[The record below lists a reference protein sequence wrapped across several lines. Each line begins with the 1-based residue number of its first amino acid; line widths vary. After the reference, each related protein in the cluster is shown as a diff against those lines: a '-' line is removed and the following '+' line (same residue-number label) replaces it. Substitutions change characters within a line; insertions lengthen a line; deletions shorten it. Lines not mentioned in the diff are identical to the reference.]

1 MFDIVSILHLW
12 KDAMSFTASPTTP
25 NMRYNGFIMIFCVLV
40 VPVRLDLLAA
50 FDKVDHRILLTRLSE
65 RCGIGGNASNL
76 LGSYL
81 SERKQSASRVCMR
94 TFLSPHYSLTYTQP
108 LLRILLQFIVTILRC
123 IDPANSRQI

>member
-1 MFDIVSILHLW
+1 
-12 KDAMSFTASPTTP
+12 
-25 NMRYNGFIMIFCVLV
+25 MIFCVLV
-40 VPVRLDLLAA
+40 VPELLDLLAA

-81 SERKQSASRVCMR
+81 SERKQSVSRIGMR
-94 TFLSPHYSLTYTQP
+94 TFLSSHYSLTYTQP
-108 LLRILLQFIVTILRC
+108 LLRILLQFMVTILRC